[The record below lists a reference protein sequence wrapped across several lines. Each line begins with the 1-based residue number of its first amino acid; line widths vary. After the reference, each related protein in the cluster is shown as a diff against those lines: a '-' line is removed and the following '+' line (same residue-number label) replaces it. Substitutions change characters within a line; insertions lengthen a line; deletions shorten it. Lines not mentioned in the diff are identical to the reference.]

1 MTRPAAAPILV
12 AALSIAACGAPS
24 LDHDGDGRVTVVCL
38 GDSNTR
44 GGILYPEADGW
55 CERLGASLPPATW
68 RTINRGR
75 NGATACDPGRPPDG
89 TGEPLVAAELLARAL
104 AGDHPDVV
112 IVAFVTNDVIL
123 GCTVEATLA
132 ALHALARTVE
142 GSGAVPLI
150 ALGPPI
156 LPPGTSAT
164 VTGWNAE
171 LDEIDARIRA
181 EFPAGAII
189 DFASGMTSRD
199 FAVDGIHVTGA
210 AQARRTEA
218 ARRALVSLAGLSPFA
233 LGPAPSPET
242 Q

>member
-12 AALSIAACGAPS
+12 AALAIAACGTPS
-24 LDHDGDGRVTVVCL
+24 LDHDGDGHVTVVCL

-55 CERLGASLPPATW
+55 CERLGTSLPPATW

-89 TGEPLVAAELLARAL
+89 TGEPLVAAELLARSL
-104 AGDHPDVV
+104 AADHPDVV
-112 IVAFVTNDVIL
+112 IVAFVTNDVVL

-132 ALHALARTVE
+132 ALHALARTIE
-142 GSGAVPLI
+142 ASGAVPLI

-164 VTGWNAE
+164 VTGWNAK
-171 LDEIDARIRA
+171 LDEINARVRA
-181 EFPAGAII
+181 EFPARQLV
-189 DFASGMTSRD
+189 DFASGLGPAD
-199 FAVDGIHVTGA
+199 FMMDGIHVSGDV
-210 AQARRTEA
+210 QARRAEA
-218 ARRALVSLAGLSPFA
+218 ARATLATVAAPTPFA
-233 LGPAPSPET
+233 LTAAP
-242 Q
+242 